1 MFWYTCGMNTVTR
14 TQAIAAHLADDF
26 EFAME
31 DDGELTSQAAV
42 LRYVAAINE
51 DVTKAEFVAAAV
63 VAGFNAHSAGA
74 RFLES
79 RKVSR
84 SYGSEF
90 DKSGKSVA
98 LAA

>member
-1 MFWYTCGMNTVTR
+1 MNTVTR
-14 TQAIAAHLADDF
+14 SQAIAAHLADDF
-26 EFAME
+26 AFAME
-31 DDGELTSQAAV
+31 PGDELPSQAAK

-63 VAGFNAHSAGA
+63 LAGFHAHSANA

-79 RKVSR
+79 RKMSR
-84 SYGSEF
+84 ECGSEF
-90 DKSGKSVA
+90 DASGRRVEP

>member
-1 MFWYTCGMNTVTR
+1 MNTLTR

-26 EFAME
+26 AFAME
-31 DDGELTSQAAV
+31 DDGELPSQAAK

-63 VAGFNAHSAGA
+63 EAGFHAHSAGA

-90 DKSGKSVA
+90 DASGRA
-98 LAA
+98 ALPLAA

>member
-1 MFWYTCGMNTVTR
+1 MNTVTR
-14 TQAIAAHLADDF
+14 SQAIAAHLADDF
-26 EFAME
+26 AFAM
-31 DDGELTSQAAV
+31 DDDEGELPSQAAK

-63 VAGFNAHSAGA
+63 EAGFHAHSAGA

-90 DKSGKSVA
+90 DASGRSVLP